1 MMLNGSLFIIFASL
15 ALVQVNHGFPTDEI
29 DEDLYKD
36 CGSNQN
42 STQCF
47 GLPKDCFYTKNCSLW
62 VKFSQENGDVNFNLY
77 GNNLDMNSYI
87 SVGLSEGNPMK
98 NGSVVFCHAGGVGMS
113 WNLLGDNGY
122 DSLVLTNTTGILNAQ
137 TSLDED
143 GTLSC
148 SFKRQKVTKILTPNA
163 GDEQVFDLGVK
174 EKYILALAKGPILNY
189 VSHVVP
195 GVHGMSHREDIG
207 HTHYRIDFN
216 PGSETSTM
224 EPSTTVELTTA
235 SSSTTTVEPTT
246 ASATQASTGMALATM
261 MLVFMMNI
269 NY

>member
-1 MMLNGSLFIIFASL
+1 MMLNGSLILIIFAFFIK
-15 ALVQVNHGFPTDEI
+15 VQGFPTDEI
-29 DEDLYKD
+29 YEDLYQD

-113 WNLLGDNGY
+113 WNVLGNGY
-122 DSLVLTNTTGILNAQ
+122 DHGDSLVLPNTTGITNAQ
-137 TSLDED
+137 TNLDET

-195 GVHGMSHREDIG
+195 GVHGMSHKEDIG

-216 PGSETSTM
+216 PGSETSTV
-224 EPSTTVELTTA
+224 EPSSTA
-235 SSSTTTVEPTT
+235 KTVEPTT
-246 ASATQASTGMALATM
+246 ASATRTSTGMATM

-269 NY
+269 N

>member
-1 MMLNGSLFIIFASL
+1 MMLNGSLILIIFAFFIK
-15 ALVQVNHGFPTDEI
+15 VQGFPTDEI
-29 DEDLYKD
+29 YEDLYQD
-36 CGSNQN
+36 CGQNQN

-113 WNLLGDNGY
+113 WNVLGNGY
-122 DSLVLTNTTGILNAQ
+122 DHGDSLVLPNTTGITNAQ
-137 TSLDED
+137 TNLDET

-189 VSHVVP
+189 VSHVAP
-195 GVHGMSHREDIG
+195 GVHGMSHKEDIG

-216 PGSETSTM
+216 PGSETSTV
-224 EPSTTVELTTA
+224 EPSTTAKTVEPTTA
-235 SSSTTTVEPTT
+235 SSTTTVEPTT
-246 ASATQASTGMALATM
+246 ASATRTSTGMATM
-261 MLVFMMNI
+261 MLVFLMNI
-269 NY
+269 N